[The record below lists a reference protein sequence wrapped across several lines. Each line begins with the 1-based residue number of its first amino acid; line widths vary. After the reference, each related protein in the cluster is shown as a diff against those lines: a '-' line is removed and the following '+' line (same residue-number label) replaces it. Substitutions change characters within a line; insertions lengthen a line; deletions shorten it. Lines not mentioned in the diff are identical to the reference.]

1 MPAALGPRFVLEA
14 GFLILLAAV
23 VGLADLRPALIVLVM
38 AVGWVLVAAI
48 EYFAWRQTAGF
59 PTVQHYARAE
69 AAPAAPVHQEVAEE
83 IAPPPPPPQEAAEEI
98 APPPPPS
105 APATPSPAEEET
117 MVAPAE
123 AEPAPADVEEPLDF
137 KPERQIKYSL
147 EPLKPRPSRR
157 WIIFGPRVRREG
169 DREEER

>member
-14 GFLILLAAV
+14 GFLILLAVV
-23 VGLADLRPALIVLVM
+23 VGLADLSPAAIVLVM
-38 AVGWVLVAAI
+38 AVGWLLVALI

-59 PTVQHYARAE
+59 PTVQRYATAE
-69 AAPAAPVHQEVAEE
+69 APPAPSIHQEVAEDIAPTPPSPQE
-83 IAPPPPPPQEAAEEI
+83 EVEDVAPPPPPP
-98 APPPPPS
+98 P
-105 APATPSPAEEET
+105 PAEEET
-117 MVAPAE
+117 IVAPPE
-123 AEPAPADVEEPLDF
+123 AETPPADVEEPLDF
-137 KPERQIKYSL
+137 KPERQITYSL